1 MDKSVFKYILRFSKR
16 QQIMMLVLS
25 VISFPFIYVFY
36 EVPKRIINGPIRSSP
51 ENYPVEIFGQ
61 EFGQLALL
69 FSMCALFLALV
80 FVNQGFK
87 YYINVYKG
95 LTGERMLRRLRYEL
109 YCRVLRFPLPTF
121 RNMSQG
127 EIIPMITQEVEP
139 LGGFIG
145 DAYSLPV
152 FQGGQLLVI
161 LTFLF
166 VQNPIMA
173 AAAVSLYPLQVYLI
187 PKLQS
192 RVNALGKERVRLV
205 RRLSDRIGETVSGVQ
220 EVHIHDTSRFE
231 RADFAS
237 RLGAIFDVRYQIYKQ
252 KFLIKFINNFIQQL
266 GPFFFYSLGGF
277 LVIRGSLDIGTLVAA
292 IAAHKD
298 LAAPWKELL
307 RYYQMMEDSRIK
319 YDQVITQFAP
329 AGMRDASFQDDEP
342 EKDEALLGEMSAANL
357 TMLDDQDAPVV
368 DGVSLNI
375 GLDKSVAIVGGGGS
389 GRENLALLL
398 SRLVDADK
406 GRISIAGRD
415 MATFPES
422 ITGRRMSF
430 VGQGGH
436 VFSGTIGGNLF
447 YGLKHRTMGPNP
459 DAESEKH
466 HASMVSEAKASGN
479 ATEDFNAQWIDYAAA
494 GVDGSDALAEEGLR
508 VLKMVGLDDDVYQ
521 FGLRGTADPNSNPE
535 LAAAILSAR
544 EALRE
549 RIKDPAIASL
559 IETFDRA
566 KYNTNATGG
575 ENLLFGNPVGNA
587 FNMERL
593 AENDYVLSVLRTAG
607 LTEPLLHAGYQ
618 VAATMIELFADLPA
632 DHEFFQQFSFISSD
646 DLPDY
651 QAILGRTDRDHLD
664 DLKDEDRARLLSL
677 PFLMIPARHRLGI
690 IDEDVQTQILSAREV
705 FAAELP
711 DDLSGAIEFYDP
723 DKYIRAAN
731 LQDNILFG
739 KIAYGEAQAAS
750 QVGSLIT
757 EVIGERNL
765 TDTVARV
772 GFAYD
777 VGIGGARLTPAQRQ
791 KLVLARSLMKHPDV
805 LILAEATAAL
815 DTTAQASIMENL
827 LKEYAGRSLIW
838 SLQRPDLGRN
848 FDHVVVMSG
857 GKIVE
862 QGTFADLEKSGA
874 ALPALLA
881 GKGA

>member
-1 MDKSVFKYILRFSKR
+1 MDKSVFKYILRFSMR

-25 VISFPFIYVFY
+25 AISFPFIYVFY

-51 ENYPVEIFGQ
+51 ENYPVEIFGR

-69 FSMCALFLALV
+69 FTMCGLFLALV
-80 FVNQGFK
+80 VVNQGFK

-95 LTGERMLRRLRYEL
+95 LTGERMLRRLRYDL
-109 YCRVLRFPLPTF
+109 YARVLRFPLPTF

-192 RVNALGKERVRLV
+192 RVNKLGKERVRLV
-205 RRLSDRIGETVSGVQ
+205 RSLSDRIGESVSGVQ
-220 EVHIHDTSRFE
+220 EVHIHDTSRLE
-231 RADFAS
+231 RADFS
-237 RLGAIFDVRYQIYKQ
+237 HRLGTIFDVRYQIYKQ
-252 KFLIKFINNFIQQL
+252 KFIIKFINNFIQQL
-266 GPFFFYSLGGF
+266 GPFFFYSLGGY
-277 LVIRGSLDIGTLVAA
+277 LVINGSLDIGTLVAA

-329 AGMRDASFQDDEP
+329 AGMRDASFQNDEP
-342 EKDEALLGEMSAANL
+342 DKDEPLSGDMSVANL

-368 DGVSLNI
+368 DGVSLNVS
-375 GLDKSVAIVGGGGS
+375 LDKSVAIVGAGGS
-389 GRENLALLL
+389 GRENLVMLL
-398 SRLVDADK
+398 SHLVDPDK

-415 MATFPES
+415 MGTFPES
-422 ITGRRMSF
+422 ITGRRMSY

-447 YGLKHRTMGPNP
+447 YGLKHRPIGDNP
-459 DAESEKH
+459 EAESEKRH
-466 HASMVSEAKASGN
+466 QSMVAEAKASGN

-494 GVDGSDALAEEGLR
+494 GVDGPDTLADEGLR
-508 VLKMVGLDDDVYQ
+508 VLKMVGLADDVYQ
-521 FGLRGTADPNSNPE
+521 FGLRGTADPIAHPE
-535 LAAAILSAR
+535 LAAAILDAR

-549 RIKDPAIASL
+549 RIKDPAIAAL
-559 IETFDRA
+559 IETFDRE
-566 KYNTNATGG
+566 KYNTNATVG
-575 ENLLFGNPVGNA
+575 ENLLFGNPVGDA
-587 FNMERL
+587 FNMESL
-593 AENDYVLSVLRTAG
+593 AENEYVLSVLRTSG
-607 LTEPLLHAGYQ
+607 LTEPLLQAGYQ

-632 DHEFFQQFSFISSD
+632 DHEFFQQFSFISSE
-646 DLPDY
+646 DLPEY
-651 QAILGRTDRDHLD
+651 QRILGRIDRDHLE
-664 DLKDEDRARLLSL
+664 DLEPEDRTLLLSL
-677 PFLMIPARHRLGI
+677 PFLIIPARHRLGI
-690 IDEDVQTQILSAREV
+690 VDEEMQAQVLGAREI
-705 FAAELP
+705 FANEFP
-711 DDLSGAIEFYDP
+711 DNLKGAIEFYEP

-739 KIAYGEAQAAS
+739 KIAYGEAQAAGK
-750 QVGSLIT
+750 VGSLIT
-757 EVIGERNL
+757 EVIEERNL
-765 TDTVARV
+765 TDTVARI
-772 GFAYD
+772 GFQYD

-791 KLVLARSLMKHPDV
+791 KLVLARSLIKHPDV

-815 DTTAQASIMENL
+815 DTGAQASIMENL

-838 SLQRPDLGRN
+838 SLQRPDLARE

-857 GKIVE
+857 GKVIE
-862 QGTFADLEKSGA
+862 QGTFADLENSGA

-881 GKGA
+881 GKSA